1 MYELKKVKIASGE
14 TIAYRN
20 CGSGD
25 KVILLIHGNQCSS
38 AIFHEFMQRYEYKS
52 SVYAIDLAGFGES
65 TYNNPHKKM
74 EDWAKD
80 VNEFMEELDL
90 QKAIVVGHSAGGGV
104 GLKLAT
110 DYPDRVGELVLIA
123 SVGVKGFY
131 LSRLDMKLKPME
143 GKFARTYVEV
153 ASHPSILYVENI
165 IKCKDKILT
174 KQMWDQSLF
183 NLKEPSEDMYD
194 IYMDEFFKERC
205 FTDISVALCQFNI
218 TNEEGDGSIEKITCP
233 TTWIHGK
240 KDQVVPFVIG
250 QNSAIYF
257 LNKLDFIALDQAGHM
272 VYNDCPEEFYG
283 HIDEIVEKYAR

>member
-1 MYELKKVKIASGE
+1 MYDLKKVKIPSGE

-38 AIFHEFMQRYEYKS
+38 TIYNEFMGRYEDKA

-80 VNEFMEELDL
+80 VKEFMDELEL
-90 QKAIVVGHSAGGGV
+90 ENAIVVGHSAGGGV

-110 DYPDRVGELVLIA
+110 DYPDKVGELVLIA

-131 LSRLDMKLKPME
+131 LPMVDENFIPIE
-143 GKFARTYVEV
+143 GKYARTYEEV
-153 ASHPSILYVENI
+153 VGHPSMIFVENL
-165 IKCKDKILT
+165 IKNKDKVAT
-174 KQMWDQSLF
+174 RQMWDASLY
-183 NLKEPSEDMYD
+183 NLKAPSEDMYE

-218 TNEEGDGSIEKITCP
+218 TNEEDDGSIEKITCP

>member
-1 MYELKKVKIASGE
+1 MYELKKVTIASGE

-38 AIFHEFMQRYEYKS
+38 TIFHEFMQRYEYKAT
-52 SVYAIDLAGFGES
+52 VYAIDLAGFGES

-104 GLKLAT
+104 GLKLASN
-110 DYPDRVGELVLIA
+110 YPDKVAELVLIA
-123 SVGVKGFY
+123 SVGLKGFY
-131 LSRLDMKLKPME
+131 LPMVDE
-143 GKFARTYVEV
+143 NFIPKVGKFARTYEEV
-153 ASHPSILYVENI
+153 AGHPSITIVENL
-165 IKCKDKILT
+165 IKNKDKVST
-174 KQMWDQSLF
+174 KQMWNSSLYKQK
-183 NLKEPSEDMYD
+183 LPSDDMYE
-194 IYMDEFFKERC
+194 IYLEEFFKERC

-218 TNEEGDGSIEKITCP
+218 TNKKGDGSIEKITCP

-240 KDQVVPFVIG
+240 KDQVVQFLIG
-250 QNSAIYF
+250 KNSAKYF
-257 LNKLDFIALDQAGHM
+257 PNKIDFIGLNKAGHM
-272 VYNDCPEEFYG
+272 VFHDCPEEFYG

>member
-1 MYELKKVKIASGE
+1 MYELKKVSIASVE

-25 KVILLIHGNQCSS
+25 KKILLIHGNQCSS
-38 AIFHEFMQRYEYKS
+38 TIYQEFMQKYEDKA

-80 VNEFMEELDL
+80 VKEFMDELEL
-90 QKAIVVGHSAGGGV
+90 ENAIIVGHSAGGGV
-104 GLKLAT
+104 GLKLASN
-110 DYPDRVGELVLIA
+110 YPDKVGELVLIA

-131 LSRLDMKLKPME
+131 LPMVDENFIPIE
-143 GKFARTYVEV
+143 GKFARTYEEV
-153 ASHPSILYVENI
+153 AGHPSMIFVENL
-165 IKCKDKILT
+165 IKSKDKIAT
-174 KQMWDQSLF
+174 KQMWDASLY
-183 NLKEPSEDMYD
+183 NLKAPNEDLYQ

-218 TNEEGDGSIEKITCP
+218 TNEGGDGSIEKITCP

-257 LNKLDFIALDQAGHM
+257 LNDLDFIAIDEAGHM
-272 VYNDCPEEFYG
+272 VFNDCPEEFYG
-283 HIDEIVEKYAR
+283 HIDGIVEKYAR